1 MNIRNL
7 VVKGLYPLCS
17 SEVQILLDQMQNKP
31 DKFAEIFDDAPY
43 RVSHPWARALSRDN
57 FELIDHIALRQQ
69 LKLMKTAYAKQ
80 LILEGLLEA
89 NDAESTRESNRTFF
103 DSIVSNGNIGRAPV
117 KAEGQPTKIA
127 MSQENIKTAIA
138 LAGKETARRAAKAR
152 K

>member
-1 MNIRNL
+1 MNIRKL

-31 DKFAEIFDDAPY
+31 DKFTGLFDDIPY
-43 RVSHPWARALSRDN
+43 RVTHPWARALSRDN
-57 FELIDHIALRQQ
+57 FELLDHIALRQQ

-80 LILEGLLEA
+80 LILEGLLEV
-89 NDAESTRESNRTFF
+89 NESEDNRNRIRMF
-103 DSIVSNGNIGRAPV
+103 DPIVSNGNIGRAPV

-127 MSQENIKTAIA
+127 MSQVQLKAAMAVME
-138 LAGKETARRAAKAR
+138 KETAKRAVKAR